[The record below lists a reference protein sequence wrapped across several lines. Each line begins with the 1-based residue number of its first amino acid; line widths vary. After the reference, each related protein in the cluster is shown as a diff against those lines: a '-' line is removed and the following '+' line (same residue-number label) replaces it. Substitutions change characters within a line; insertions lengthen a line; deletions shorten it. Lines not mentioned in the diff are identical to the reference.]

1 MSNTAPAVYLFE
13 GFRLDL
19 ARRRLS
25 DPAGNALQLSGRAFD
40 VLVYLVENRARVVGK
55 DEIMRA
61 VWPRVVVEE
70 NNLNQAIYNL
80 RRALA
85 DSRESPRFILTIA
98 GRGYQF
104 IAETR
109 TETAAELPPLMP
121 ATEAVTE
128 AAVVSPAVISQREPV
143 PSELPAPDP
152 LPSPPVELQP
162 PAREPAEAGLLHTR
176 RWLLLAGAAAV
187 GTVGAIWWKR
197 PRTPN
202 SGIPPS
208 LAVLPFRPLLEPDA
222 NAAVEFGLTETLI
235 NRLSELPGIVV
246 PPLSSVRR
254 FAAPGMDPLQAGR
267 ELGVAAV
274 LDGHVQLATDRLRV
288 TARLLDTRDG
298 RALWS
303 GQFNERL
310 DDFFAVQES
319 IADQVV
325 AALSVELSPQQRDR
339 LTRRDT
345 ADPEAWQL
353 YLQGS
358 YHSSRRTEESFG
370 QALKFYE
377 AAVRRDPGFA
387 LPQVGIAHVLTVQ
400 GVFGIRPPLTVFPR
414 ALATIERAIELDDEL
429 AEARTALGHVRLQ
442 FERKWREGERL
453 YRQSLSM
460 RPNQALGR
468 LLLAACLIMQ
478 RRTEESLAEGQR
490 AQSIEPADIAFAA
503 NVGLLLTLSR
513 KFDAAYEQLSSLY
526 AAAPNFPLLRHHLAR
541 LHVVRGEPEEAIR
554 LLEGFVAR
562 APGSFSNLGRAYAL
576 AGRVDDARAE
586 LGQLLALGKEGF
598 GVGYDAA
605 LIQAALGERDAA
617 LASLESGLTDYSQ
630 MILFMNVEPGFDAL
644 REEPRFRA
652 VATRLGLG

>member
-1 MSNTAPAVYLFE
+1 MNTTAPAAYLFE

-80 RRALA
+80 RKALA

-109 TETAAELPPLMP
+109 SETVAEMPPPMP
-121 ATEAVTE
+121 VTVTVPA
-128 AAVVSPAVISQREPV
+128 AAVASSPAISETEPV
-143 PSELPAPDP
+143 PPRAPTLDP
-152 LPSPPVELQP
+152 SPSPPVELHP
-162 PAREPAEAGLLHTR
+162 PAREPAEARPLHTR
-176 RWLLLAGAAAV
+176 RWLLLASAAAAGAV
-187 GTVGAIWWKR
+187 GVLWWKR
-197 PRTPN
+197 PRTPGT
-202 SGIPPS
+202 GIPPS

-235 NRLSELPGIVV
+235 NRLGELPGVVV

-254 FAAPGMDPLQAGR
+254 YAAPGTDPLQAGR

-274 LDGHVQLATDRLRV
+274 LDGHVQVATDRLRV

-303 GQFNERL
+303 GRFNERL

-325 AALSVELSPQQRDR
+325 AALAVELSQQQRDR

-353 YLQGS
+353 YLQGR
-358 YHSSRRTEESFG
+358 YHSSRRTEESLG

-377 AAVRRDPGFA
+377 AAARRDPSFA
-387 LPQVGIAHVLTVQ
+387 LPQVGISDVLAVQ
-400 GVFGIRPPLTVFPR
+400 GVFGMRPPLAVFPR
-414 ALATIERAIELDDEL
+414 ALAAVERAVELDDDL
-429 AEARTALGHVRLQ
+429 AEAYTSLGHVRLQ
-442 FERKWREGERL
+442 FERNWREGERL
-453 YRQSLSM
+453 YRLSLSM
-460 RPNQALGR
+460 RPNQGLGR
-468 LLLAACLIMQ
+468 LLLANCLIMQ
-478 RRTEESLAEGQR
+478 GRNEESLTEGQR
-490 AQSIEPADIAFAA
+490 AQSVEPADVTFAA
-503 NVGLLLTLSR
+503 NYGMLLMLSR
-513 KFDAAYEQLSSLY
+513 RFDAAYELLTSLY
-526 AAAPNFPLLRHHLAR
+526 ATTQDFPLLRHHLAR
-541 LHVVRGEPEEAIR
+541 LHVLRGEPGEAIR

-562 APGSFSNLGRAYAL
+562 APGSFSNLGRAYAR

-586 LGQLLALGKEGF
+586 IGRLLALGKEGF

-605 LIQAALGERDAA
+605 LIHAALGERDAA
-617 LASLESGLTDYSQ
+617 LTSLESGLTDYSQ
-630 MILFMNVEPGFDAL
+630 PILFMNVEPGFDAL

-652 VATRLGLG
+652 VSARLGLG